1 MTASA
6 LFRTLRVATAPAI
19 LLLAT
24 ACGSAGGGAE
34 AEQQPA
40 PQADASGVTQNAP
53 WALKTRE
60 HVDLWLHGFA
70 MLVDDTARVPWF
82 RRGYRDQMVV
92 LKNRANVTTMLDANR
107 DRLRARFGTNR
118 LLPIQG
124 QFLALY
130 ADDWND
136 LVEAAQLFLQAEGN
150 PQRANSQQAATAIA
164 LFAQTFPAAA
174 DREWLRLFMQSL
186 DDERQK
192 YYHGYWLSEQRAR
205 DATLAAIDSSWHRVH
220 RPRLQGFL
228 NNSRQASGSVL
239 LSLPIGGEGR
249 TIATGGAGSIATVTF
264 PETRAAADE
273 AIYVFVHEAVG
284 QLAAS
289 AVGDNVTPNE
299 RREGL
304 ADRLQAAAAVRTG
317 YMVLA
322 RVDPALAPGY
332 AEFYLRA
339 ANAPRTSGTVES
351 RLAAAFPLPSTIA
364 DAIGRQLDV
373 VLGGI

>member
-1 MTASA
+1 MRSPA
-6 LFRTLRVATAPAI
+6 LARTLRVAFAPGI
-19 LLLAT
+19 LLLAS
-24 ACGSAGGGAE
+24 ACGSAGGGAG

-53 WALKTRE
+53 WPLKTRE
-60 HVDLWLHGFA
+60 HVDLWLHGFG

-107 DRLRARFGTNR
+107 ERLRARFATNR

-130 ADDWND
+130 FDNWDD
-136 LVEAAQLFLQAEGN
+136 VVRAAEVFLQAEGN
-150 PQRANSQQAATAIA
+150 PQRANDQQTAAAIA
-164 LFAQTFPAAA
+164 LFAQTLPAAA

-205 DATLAAIDSSWHRVH
+205 DATLAALDSSWHRVH

-228 NNSRQASGSVL
+228 NNSRQASGSIL

-249 TIATGGAGSIATVTF
+249 TIATGGSGSLATITF
-264 PETRAAADE
+264 PDTRAAADE
-273 AIYVFVHEAVG
+273 AIYVFVHEASG
-284 QLAAS
+284 QLAAG
-289 AVGDNVTPNE
+289 AVGDNVTPSE

-322 RVDPALAPGY
+322 RVDPSLAPGY
-332 AEFYLRA
+332 AEYYLRA
-339 ANAPRTSGTVES
+339 ANAPRTSGTVEA
-351 RLAAAFPLPSTIA
+351 RLAAAFPLPAAIA
-364 DAIGRQLDV
+364 SAIGRQLDV